1 MRSSVTLIAL
11 ILHLG
16 CATKA
21 PPPPPLPDV
30 PTSGFA
36 PAIKKVIDEAAS
48 AAKAKPNDAQV
59 VGRYGMTLHAHDQFA
74 AAEQAYR
81 RAELLDQT
89 KTRHNWTYYR
99 GVALLAASKAS
110 EAAPILESLEN
121 STPATLKSAD
131 AWLAAG
137 NAAQAEKLYRKVLQ
151 SEPDNPAAHFGLG
164 RATRNTAEFE
174 KALELFPNY
183 GAAMFAL
190 AQALQRSGDAARAKQ
205 ILANYDRYKTVGP
218 PIADPLMDAV
228 AELNAGASTL
238 IRKAQAAAAQGDLQS
253 AIDLHRKALEL
264 DPKMVQAHVNLISLY
279 ARANR
284 PQLAA
289 EAYKSA
295 IAIQPGL
302 AEAHYNYGVLLLTSD
317 APNFDE
323 AKRAFEKAVAA
334 DPRHA
339 SAHHNLGAIL
349 QQQGQLAAAQKEFE
363 RAVELDP
370 GARNSRFQLGRL
382 YANARR
388 NADAIAQLER
398 AAAPPEDDQTPTYL
412 YALAAVTARTGDI
425 AQAKALLRSAR
436 DKAAARGQSQLVA
449 AIERDLSK

>member
-1 MRSSVTLIAL
+1 MRSSVILIAL
-11 ILHLG
+11 ILHFG

-21 PPPPPLPDV
+21 PPPPLPEV
-30 PTSGFA
+30 PTSGFS
-36 PAIKKVIDEAAS
+36 PAIKTVIDEAAS
-48 AAKAKPNDAQV
+48 AAKAKPDDAQA

-81 RAELLDQT
+81 RAELLDPSNT
-89 KTRHNWTYYR
+89 SHNWTYYR
-99 GVALLAASKAS
+99 GVALLAASKAA
-110 EAAPILESLEN
+110 EAAPLLESVQN
-121 STPATLKSAD
+121 STAATLKAAD

-137 NAAQAEKLYRKVLQ
+137 NATKAERLYRKILQ
-151 SEPDNPAAHFGLG
+151 SEPNNPAAHFGLG
-164 RATRNTAEFE
+164 RATRNTAEYE

-190 AQALQRSGDAARAKQ
+190 AQALQRSGDAARAKEL
-205 ILANYDRYKTVGP
+205 LANYDRYKTVGP

-228 AELNAGASTL
+228 ADLNAGASTL
-238 IRKAQAAAAQGDLQS
+238 IRKAQAAAAQGDLPS

-279 ARANR
+279 ARVNQ

-295 IAIQPGL
+295 IAMQPDLG
-302 AEAHYNYGVLLLTSD
+302 EAHYNYGVLLLTSV
-317 APNFDE
+317 APNLAE
-323 AKRAFEKAVAA
+323 AKRAFEKAIAV

-339 SAHHNLGAIL
+339 AAHHNLGAIF
-349 QQQGQLAAAQKEFE
+349 QQQGQLVAAQKEFE

-412 YALAAVTARTGDI
+412 YALAAVTARTGD
-425 AQAKALLRSAR
+425 AAKTKALLQAAR
-436 DKAAARGQSQLVA
+436 EKAVARGQSQLAA
-449 AIERDLSK
+449 AIERDLAK

>member
-1 MRSSVTLIAL
+1 MRSSVILIAL

-21 PPPPPLPDV
+21 PPPPLPDV

-48 AAKAKPNDAQV
+48 AAKAKPDDPQV

-81 RAELLDQT
+81 RAELVDPN
-89 KTRHNWTYYR
+89 KSSNWTYYR
-99 GVALLAASKAS
+99 GAALLAASKAA
-110 EAAPILESLEN
+110 EAAPILESVEN
-121 STPATLKSAD
+121 NTPATLKAAD

-137 NAAQAEKLYRKVLQ
+137 NAAKAEKLYRRVLQ
-151 SEPDNPAAHFGLG
+151 SEPNNPAAHFGLG
-164 RATRNTAEFE
+164 RATRNTAEYE

-190 AQALQRSGDAARAKQ
+190 AQALQRSGDAARAQK

-228 AELNAGASTL
+228 ADLNAGANTL
-238 IRKAQAAAAQGDLQS
+238 IRKAQAAAAQGDIQS

-264 DPKMVQAHVNLISLY
+264 DPKLTQAHVNLISLY

-284 PQLAA
+284 PELAA

-295 IAIQPGL
+295 IALQPDL
-302 AEAHYNYGVLLLTSD
+302 AEAHYNYGVLLLTFE
-317 APNFDE
+317 PRNFAE
-323 AKRAFEKAVAA
+323 AKRAFEKAIAA

-339 SAHHNLGAIL
+339 SSHHNLGAIL
-349 QQQGQLAAAQKEFE
+349 QEQGQLVAAQKQFE
-363 RAVELDP
+363 RAIELDP

-382 YANARR
+382 YANAGR
-388 NADAIAQLER
+388 NAAAIAQFER
-398 AAAPPEDDQTPTYL
+398 AAAPPEDDQTPTYV
-412 YALAAVTARTGDI
+412 YALAAVTARTGDV
-425 AQAKALLRSAR
+425 ARAKSLLRVAR
-436 DKAAARGQSQLVA
+436 DKAAAHGQTQLVA
-449 AIERDLSK
+449 AIERDLLR